1 LCVFALRFLRPP
13 ARGVLVRPL
22 LGALGLLVTLG
33 VAGLDDLP
41 KTILE
46 KLLKNPLLA
55 GVVTVVEFGGL
66 GIELEFI

>member
-1 LCVFALRFLRPP
+1 
-13 ARGVLVRPL
+13 VLVRPL